1 MSCFDAYLARRRLYG
16 LRCEISLSSPQYDAE
31 THEEIEEPYVEAE
44 NGGRLIVSPQVRRG
58 RFAARRRPSAEA
70 APRPRP
76 SPRRRRPGRRRPPS
90 ARRRRA
96 SPPTR
101 RAPTTTSRQEAAPDK
116 PGRRAAAGATPPAPR
131 AAPPP
136 PADEA
141 ADGGAAG
148 ADPVPLY
155 TGIEGDGGDE
165 MIALPPRAP
174 GARAPRQGQGWAA
187 GASPSRGA
195 RRGAAAA
202 AGRAAATA
210 RARGRARAAAS
221 PPPPPPPPP
230 ADEEPASEAP
240 AAPMPMLGRDHRQ
253 RRERAAAAGGR
264 GRWRCRRRRHA
275 AGAHLSIA
283 DVPPQNGDPAP
294 MLDDPRNST
303 VGKRRANEAATSNG
317 AADAAAAAPRARKP
331 RAKKKPSNKD
341 APETSVPDLVAAA
354 AADAA
359 AAGDASA
366 RAPPAADGDGA
377 DGDGAKKK
385 KGRGRAKKK
394 ARDGADDA
402 APPPSLVL
410 NMPPPPLVAG
420 AMPPPP
426 DGSPRD
432 RSRTQS
438 QEGLALAPEGLPRAG
453 DATAQSLASPLG
465 HVLGALDGALAAGGR
480 RERRRRGGRRLRAR
494 AERDDPRDV
503 RRRRG
508 LGRRRGPGRG
518 RRAEHGRD
526 RTHFAADLRGVRVR
540 RAAEAGAARRRRR
553 RAAAVAAAPPPP
565 VVVAPGVAQ
574 LPVPLVMLPPAQAG
588 FPVLVQSP
596 VLLSGAP
603 AQIDVRVL
611 KTGRMGKILERRKA
625 GWIYVQLDANPDE
638 DGEAFNRKT
647 FRSTDL
653 VEFDEEGRE
662 IVKKTAKK
670 PRTASEASVGG
681 AAPQKKR
688 RKKAKA
694 GDARRGA
701 PGAPRPRRRRSE
713 SGGGAA
719 AAEERRRR
727 RADTHD
733 RVRITE
739 AHTSLAGKYG
749 IVVERNKAWI
759 KVHLDDDPTIVS
771 LRKSQIEVVPDGEG
785 GPAPAP
791 EAPPPPAGAGA
802 DDDDSG
808 GGVGTVMSVG
818 AGNMFYVRRDGDGD
832 GEEVACHG
840 DEIEDVAVGDERSRT
855 EDGEESQSD
864 PIIDRLEAG
873 CAALA
878 AAPVAP
884 PPVAAPPPVVAPP
897 ARARGPRRRDAG
909 AYAHIEEG
917 SRLRERDGAREC
929 TLLSKGK
936 CGWWTVQWDGED
948 QEASAAA
955 DAPAAPEP
963 AAPEPEP
970 EPAAPEPEPEPAAP
984 EPEPSPRRRAPP
996 PTTTSW
1002 RTRGGAA
1009 EVLEEASAQQAAAMN
1024 KDDAYAPGAPVMVL
1038 ASEPKADGV
1047 VRGVVSEV
1055 QSGGWRKITLD
1066 GMSYPHESSFR
1077 PSRLVALNADNTP
1090 YEFQSPEDP
1099 LARWTPTSTPPSEE
1113 DARAGARVTANGWVK
1128 VFMDECDDD
1137 DDVESYRMA
1146 QLRPEAAPEPAAAEE
1161 PPKKKKKSA
1170 AKRTA
1175 RMAELTEVL
1184 SAGRRV
1190 AILDLSPDEHPL
1202 HTPVDV
1208 TVERLGK
1215 GTITSVK
1222 GAGYRLVRYDA
1233 PLADGT
1239 VEVSARPSR
1248 LVPLVARGEDLAH
1261 ARRAVGEARRQEARG
1276 SASRDAGDGAA
1287 VCECLTA
1294 AEWNSYVDAILCGE
1308 AAPLTGNGSSSRGP
1322 MGAPPQLSRAPLVRA
1337 PGESDDDA
1345 RFRQRS
1351 APARCDGDCLNRNLQ
1366 IECNP
1371 ATCPM
1376 GDKCQNRCF
1385 AAKLGSKVSVEKADQ
1400 CGWGLFAGEPIAKRA
1415 FVVEALGELIS
1426 EEEAQER
1433 LATARANGDEDYY
1446 MLAASDAATKG
1457 LVIDATRK
1465 GNEAR
1470 FANHSCDPSC
1480 RLEKWRCGSQDRYGI
1495 FALRSVKPGEQ
1506 LTYDYRW
1513 ASFERCYC
1521 GAANCVGV
1529 MDGVKKNPVG
1539 AAARGGRPLEGRDGA
1554 IVTGGAAAAP
1564 AAQGADRGA
1573 RAETILEGDVG
1584 DDETAAGGGADK
1596 DDETLSN
1603 DELESQGR
1611 GAGRRRRGAAA
1622 DDADL
1627 EAMEAMG
1634 ENDTVGGGS
1643 ASPSKKRAAS
1653 GDDDGPAVAATF
1665 LGSPAAK
1672 RRADAAAA
1680 AASPR
1685 SSPRGGGSSP
1695 RDSEDLE
1702 TRSCWVCKEA
1712 GEIILCKECN
1722 RCFHYD
1728 CAGITV
1734 DDYEECAF
1742 WHCRDCAGN
1751 GATGGA
1757 RARRR

>member
-1 MSCFDAYLARRRLYG
+1 M
-16 LRCEISLSSPQYDAE
+16 P
-31 THEEIEEPYVEAE
+31 
-44 NGGRLIVSPQVRRG
+44 
-58 RFAARRRPSAEA
+58 FAPPA
-70 APRPRP
+70 AP
-76 SPRRRRPGRRRPPS
+76 
-90 ARRRRA
+90 AVA
-96 SPPTR
+96 
-101 RAPTTTSRQEAAPDK
+101 
-116 PGRRAAAGATPPAPR
+116 
-131 AAPPP
+131 
-136 PADEA
+136 
-141 ADGGAAG
+141 
-148 ADPVPLY
+148 
-155 TGIEGDGGDE
+155 
-165 MIALPPRAP
+165 
-174 GARAPRQGQGWAA
+174 
-187 GASPSRGA
+187 
-195 RRGAAAA
+195 
-202 AGRAAATA
+202 
-210 RARGRARAAAS
+210 
-221 PPPPPPPPP
+221 
-230 ADEEPASEAP
+230 AP
-240 AAPMPMLGRDHRQ
+240 AAK
-253 RRERAAAAGGR
+253 
-264 GRWRCRRRRHA
+264 
-275 AGAHLSIA
+275 S
-283 DVPPQNGDPAP
+283 PP
-294 MLDDPRNST
+294 
-303 VGKRRANEAATSNG
+303 
-317 AADAAAAAPRARKP
+317 
-331 RAKKKPSNKD
+331 
-341 APETSVPDLVAAA
+341 AA
-354 AADAA
+354 AADR
-359 AAGDASA
+359 G
-366 RAPPAADGDGA
+366 GA
-377 DGDGAKKK
+377 
-385 KGRGRAKKK
+385 
-394 ARDGADDA
+394 
-402 APPPSLVL
+402 
-410 NMPPPPLVAG
+410 
-420 AMPPPP
+420 
-426 DGSPRD
+426 
-432 RSRTQS
+432 
-438 QEGLALAPEGLPRAG
+438 
-453 DATAQSLASPLG
+453 
-465 HVLGALDGALAAGGR
+465 
-480 RERRRRGGRRLRAR
+480 RRRGR
-494 AERDDPRDV
+494 
-503 RRRRG
+503 
-508 LGRRRGPGRG
+508 
-518 RRAEHGRD
+518 
-526 RTHFAADLRGVRVR
+526 
-540 RAAEAGAARRRRR
+540 
-553 RAAAVAAAPPPP
+553 
-565 VVVAPGVAQ
+565 
-574 LPVPLVMLPPAQAG
+574 
-588 FPVLVQSP
+588 
-596 VLLSGAP
+596 
-603 AQIDVRVL
+603 
-611 KTGRMGKILERRKA
+611 
-625 GWIYVQLDANPDE
+625 
-638 DGEAFNRKT
+638 
-647 FRSTDL
+647 
-653 VEFDEEGRE
+653 
-662 IVKKTAKK
+662 
-670 PRTASEASVGG
+670 
-681 AAPQKKR
+681 
-688 RKKAKA
+688 
-694 GDARRGA
+694 
-701 PGAPRPRRRRSE
+701 
-713 SGGGAA
+713 
-719 AAEERRRR
+719 
-727 RADTHD
+727 
-733 RVRITE
+733 
-739 AHTSLAGKYG
+739 
-749 IVVERNKAWI
+749 
-759 KVHLDDDPTIVS
+759 
-771 LRKSQIEVVPDGEG
+771 
-785 GPAPAP
+785 PAPAP

-802 DDDDSG
+802 DDDDSVISDVSDAEKGQGAVGRRVAIPAGQG

-897 ARARGPRRRDAG
+897 ARSPRPAAAATPKG

-936 CGWWTVQWDGED
+936 GGWWIVQWDGED
-948 QEASAAA
+948 QESSARPSTLVPADDDAA
-955 DAPAAPEP
+955 RRRAAPAPAAPEP
-963 AAPEPEP
+963 AAPEPSRSPRRLSGAGAGGGAAAPEPEP

-984 EPEPSPRRRAPP
+984 EPEPSPRRRAADDDVVMEDPAAAP
-996 PTTTSW
+996 
-1002 RTRGGAA
+1002 A

-1099 LARWTPTSTPPSEE
+1099 LARWTPTSTAPPSEE
-1113 DARAGARVTANGWVK
+1113 DAPAPAPASEEPYAAAEGDRVIVIATSLPGVVRQVTANGWVK

-1239 VEVSARPSR
+1239 VEVAAAAAASSAKGGSRAPPKYTKISRMHAAPS
-1248 LVPLVARGEDLAH
+1248 AK
-1261 ARRAVGEARRQEARG
+1261 RAAKEARG

-1294 AEWNSYVDAILCGE
+1294 VEWNSYVDAILCGE
-1308 AAPLTGNGSSSRGP
+1308 AAPRTGNGSSSRGP

-1345 RFRQRS
+1345 RARFRREKCVGVE
-1351 APARCDGDCLNRNLQ
+1351 CDGDCLNRNLQ

-1539 AAARGGRPLEGRDGA
+1539 AAARGASRRRPR
-1554 IVTGGAAAAP
+1554 P
-1564 AAQGADRGA
+1564 R
-1573 RAETILEGDVG
+1573 
-1584 DDETAAGGGADK
+1584 GGGA
-1596 DDETLSN
+1596 
-1603 DELESQGR
+1603 R
-1611 GAGRRRRGAAA
+1611 AAA

-1665 LGSPAAK
+1665 LGSPAA
-1672 RRADAAAA
+1672 AA
-1680 AASPR
+1680 R
-1685 SSPRGGGSSP
+1685 
-1695 RDSEDLE
+1695 
-1702 TRSCWVCKEA
+1702 
-1712 GEIILCKECN
+1712 
-1722 RCFHYD
+1722 
-1728 CAGITV
+1728 
-1734 DDYEECAF
+1734 
-1742 WHCRDCAGN
+1742 
-1751 GATGGA
+1751 
-1757 RARRR
+1757 